1 MIKAVLIFF
10 ISALSI
16 SASTNYPDDVNKI
29 VRDRIFVPMENCLP
43 QSILDSIRSG
53 QFEYEDYKSYNK
65 SDDIDKLSI
74 KDSLAPCFFFPYNYL
89 NTDSIYNL
97 INLKTLDYGESLHTI
112 STYLAD
118 RFLES
123 FIDFI
128 KANEFDVR
136 PIIDTAIF
144 YGNEF
149 SLSPFKSID
158 LNDTIKGKY
167 IPKDFYDAVS
177 YLDKLPFD
185 STAIKE
191 FMSYPEELAIFR
203 EVHQKGSI
211 DKTLYDYLLLYPHNN
226 RFYKNLNELG
236 LYSKYDSYQIKSIFL
251 KILYRKNKKIDLNIS
266 SLLEESQQKIK
277 EQTQYNNYPEKIK
290 QNKCHYWLLKAYSL
304 IEDRKREQTN
314 SSITPKR

>member
-16 SASTNYPDDVNKI
+16 SASTNYPDNVNEI
-29 VRDRIFVPMENCLP
+29 VRERVFEPMENCLP

-112 STYLAD
+112 STNLAD
-118 RFLES
+118 KFLYCFFE
-123 FIDFI
+123 FV

-149 SLSPFKSID
+149 SLSPFKFID
-158 LNDTIKGKY
+158 LRDTIDGKY
-167 IPKDFYDAVS
+167 IPKDFYDAVD
-177 YLDKLPFD
+177 YLDKIPFD

-191 FMSYPEELAIFR
+191 FISYPEELAIFR
-203 EVHQKGSI
+203 EVQKKGSI
-211 DKTLYDYLLLYPHNN
+211 DSTLYYYFLLYPHNN
-226 RFYKNLNELG
+226 RFYKNMNDIG
-236 LYSKYDSYQIKSIFL
+236 LYSKYDCYQIKSIFL
-251 KILYRKNKKIDLNIS
+251 RILYRKNKNIDLNIS

-277 EQTQYNNYPEKIK
+277 ERAQYNNYPEKIK
-290 QNKCHYWLLKAYSL
+290 QYQCHYWLLKVYSL
-304 IEDRKREQTN
+304 IEDRKREKMN